1 MVECKLYDCRA
12 TVASMIVPYAS
23 RMPYASCMPSACRLA
38 ALNVWVGCCGALTR
52 QEAVKTNP
60 HHE

>member
-23 RMPYASCMPSACRLA
+23 RMPSACRLA